1 MAIKIGHA
9 VYDENGK
16 STGGAAGDQTG
27 KEVRTQAWYN
37 RAKGWAAVFR
47 AKDKAVAEKI
57 AKAMEQ
63 ACKNDNIGYD
73 QNQRT
78 TLYTKAK
85 EANWNL
91 SKITAKCECDCSSLV
106 AVCVNAAGIK
116 VSKDMYTGNERDVLE
131 ATNAFDVLEGD
142 RYLYDDSYLMRGD
155 ILLGAGHTA
164 VALEDGDMAHINT
177 AVLAWQYACIADG
190 FFLAADGVWGAECV
204 ATAKKAIVKKRTTYQ
219 NKNLTKIVQRAV
231 GATVDGKCGSKTASA
246 IKSYQKKHGLTVD
259 GAVGLN
265 TWKKILGVST

>member
-1 MAIKIGHA
+1 MAVKIGHA

-27 KEVRTQAWYN
+27 KEVKTQAWYN
-37 RAKGWAAVFR
+37 RAKGWSAVFR
-47 AKDKAVAEKI
+47 AKDNAVAEKI

-63 ACKNDNIGYD
+63 ACKNDKIGYD

-85 EANWNL
+85 EANWDL
-91 SKITAKCECDCSSLV
+91 SKITAKCECDCSALV

-116 VSKDMYTGNERDVLE
+116 VSKDMYTGNEKAVLE
-131 ATNAFDVLEGD
+131 ATGAFVTMSSDQ
-142 RYLYDDSYLMRGD
+142 YLYGDSYLKRGD

-164 VALEDGDMAHINT
+164 IVLSDGDMVNINL
-177 AVLAWQYACIADG
+177 AVLDWQYAAIADG
-190 FFLAADGVWGAECV
+190 FTLVADGVWGAECV
-204 ATAKKAIVKKRTTYQ
+204 SVAKNAIVKKRVTYKY
-219 NKNLTKIVQRAV
+219 KNLTRIVQRAV
-231 GATVDGKCGSKTASA
+231 GVTVDGKCGSKTASA

-265 TWKKILGVST
+265 TWKKILGV